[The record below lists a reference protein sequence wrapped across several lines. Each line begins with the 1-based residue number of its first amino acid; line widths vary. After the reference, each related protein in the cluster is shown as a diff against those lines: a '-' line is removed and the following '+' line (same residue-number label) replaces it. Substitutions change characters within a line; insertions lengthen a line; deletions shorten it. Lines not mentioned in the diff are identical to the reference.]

1 MKTTY
6 GANLAAALLNLSNI
20 VQEDLKTI
28 ELSGAQ
34 TKEEEEAKAR
44 DAAQMEQAFEKT
56 YLEWTRPGV
65 SKDLQKAQ
73 RRAKLDALRNSQF
86 DKDKRKKK

>member
-1 MKTTY
+1 MKRGY
-6 GANLAAALLNLSNI
+6 AANLAAALLSLGDI
-20 VQEDLKTI
+20 VQKDIKRI
-28 ELSGAQ
+28 
-34 TKEEEEAKAR
+34 EEAEAPTAAEKEVQ
-44 DAAQMEQAFEKT
+44 DKKAAQMKQAFEKT

-86 DKDKRKKK
+86 DKNKRKKK